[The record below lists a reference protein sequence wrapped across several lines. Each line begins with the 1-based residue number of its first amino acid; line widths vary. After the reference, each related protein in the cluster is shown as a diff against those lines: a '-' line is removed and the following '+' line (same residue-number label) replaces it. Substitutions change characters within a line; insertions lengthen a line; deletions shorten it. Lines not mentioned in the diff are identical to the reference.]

1 LGGELFDTPTD
12 PLQYLLALT
21 SILTPACTWR
31 VGETKKEE
39 RRSEWDGR
47 KYTAHIVYV
56 GLDYKSV
63 EGSPLLNRRFLKKT
77 ILSFLFD
84 GGTACTSGAAGSE
97 MALPFFLLT
106 YSCFLFVI
114 LNL

>member
-31 VGETKKEE
+31 VEETKKKEC
-39 RRSEWDGR
+39 RSEWDGR
-47 KYTAHIVYV
+47 KYTAHIVYA

-63 EGSPLLNRRFLKKT
+63 EGSPLLNRWFLKKT
-77 ILSFLFD
+77 ILSLLFD
-84 GGTACTSGAAGSE
+84 GGTGLHFRSSRVRVGS
-97 MALPFFLLT
+97 AFF
-106 YSCFLFVI
+106 F
-114 LNL
+114 